1 MRELCQREI
10 DNRFRRFIS
19 LWREIHDSG
28 ENRFRIRFRYGDG
41 VFDTTIENVIVRD
54 LIAQ

>member
-1 MRELCQREI
+1 MTLS
-10 DNRFRRFIS
+10 D
-19 LWREIHDSG
+19 
-28 ENRFRIRFRYGDG
+28 ENRFRIRFRCDNG